1 MTVDEWTKGYIK
13 GGEMGVF
20 KELSVEELVDR
31 LVGLNNQKRNIDNE
45 IESIKRELW
54 ERVPVQEEAK
64 VKRIEYGRKK

>member
-1 MTVDEWTKGYIK
+1 MTVDEWTKWYIK
-13 GGEMGVF
+13 GGEMLDF

-64 VKRIEYGRKK
+64 VKRIG

>member
-13 GGEMGVF
+13 GGEMLDF

-64 VKRIEYGRKK
+64 VKRID